1 MERALVVL
9 DETDRHRQLLR
20 EAGELAAGVG
30 ADLVLLAMLT
40 EEDFEE
46 DYETMEQI
54 SRTEGTSYG
63 DDTVLEGARGFA
75 RDMAS
80 DVFDGLDVD
89 YEAVAAVIEE
99 DGHADQILETA
110 GQHDCDHVFIVGRQR
125 SPTGKAIFGDTA
137 QSVIL
142 NFDGPVTIRTS

>member
-1 MERALVVL
+1 MERALVVV
-9 DETDRHRQLLR
+9 DETDSHMQLLR

-30 ADLVLLAMLT
+30 AELVLLAMLT

-63 DDTVLEGARGFA
+63 DETVLEGARGFA

-80 DVFDGLDVD
+80 DAFADIDVE
-89 YEAVAAVIEE
+89 YEVVAAVIEE
-99 DGHADQILETA
+99 DGHADQILESAET
-110 GQHDCDHVFIVGRQR
+110 HDCDHVFTVGRKR

-137 QSVIL
+137 QSVVL